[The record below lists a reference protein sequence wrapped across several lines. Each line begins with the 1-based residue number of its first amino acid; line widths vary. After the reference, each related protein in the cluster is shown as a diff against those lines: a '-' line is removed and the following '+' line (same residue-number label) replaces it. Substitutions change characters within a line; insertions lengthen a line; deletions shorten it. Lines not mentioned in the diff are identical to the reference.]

1 MKIREKLGKGLTYS
15 SNFINSSLVYDGSEE
30 SWEVSL
36 EKERIS
42 SKPRNHPT
50 NRKDHTETKMF

>member
-1 MKIREKLGKGLTYS
+1 VKIREKPGKGLTYS

-36 EKERIS
+36 E
-42 SKPRNHPT
+42 
-50 NRKDHTETKMF
+50 